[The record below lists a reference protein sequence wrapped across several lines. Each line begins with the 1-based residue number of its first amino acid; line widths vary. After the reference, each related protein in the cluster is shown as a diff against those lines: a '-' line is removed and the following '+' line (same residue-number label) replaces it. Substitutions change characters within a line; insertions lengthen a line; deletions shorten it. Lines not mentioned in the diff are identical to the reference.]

1 MFTKKP
7 AAYVAAAN
15 DPAKRQELRQRT
27 KKHGEIAGG
36 IVKGYIKEV
45 IKREEEIQQFDFFLE
60 LAVESI
66 VRETSEQLCGDRHL
80 ETAMK
85 KSLGP

>member
-7 AAYVAAAN
+7 AAYIAAAN

-36 IVKGYIKEV
+36 IVKGYIHEV
-45 IKREEEIQQFDFFLE
+45 IKREEEI
-60 LAVESI
+60 
-66 VRETSEQLCGDRHL
+66 
-80 ETAMK
+80 
-85 KSLGP
+85 